1 MDSFFNDLNSFNN
14 PNRNNKLKD
23 RMRTKILQ
31 VKELSEQKR
40 LIALAADYIRLRK
53 ELWNVQSY

>member
-53 ELWNVQSY
+53 EL